1 MTSIN
6 RSATM
11 YPSSLYDDDIEA
23 ALKINLLAMNEK
35 DDADVDPG
43 YDSDDEEVSKY
54 IHCRTHVICHS

>member
-1 MTSIN
+1 
-6 RSATM
+6 M

>member
-1 MTSIN
+1 MSSIN

-11 YPSSLYDDDIEA
+11 YPSSLHDDDIEA

-35 DDADVDPG
+35 VDADVDPG